1 MVILLVS
8 CSASHHAH
16 TAPVAETPTLH
27 RAPAG
32 SAAASSARVT
42 GLPLTKPGYDYINTM
57 GLDIEFIDAL
67 NFKYAEQLDV
77 PVELISNLSL
87 YHFIDDWW
95 GTPYHLGGT
104 TRDGVDCS
112 AFSQT
117 LLETIYHLDV
127 PRTSRE
133 QYVACHKVPT
143 PELQEGDL
151 VFFGTKKGITHVGVY
166 LQNNKFVHA
175 STSFGVMISDL
186 SEDYWAHRFVGGG
199 RMPG

>member
-1 MVILLVS
+1 M
-8 CSASHHAH
+8 
-16 TAPVAETPTLH
+16 
-27 RAPAG
+27 
-32 SAAASSARVT
+32 
-42 GLPLTKPGYDYINTM
+42 
-57 GLDIEFIDAL
+57 DAL

-77 PVELISNLSL
+77 PVELITNLPL

-112 AFSQT
+112 GFSQQ
-117 LLETIYHLDV
+117 LEGTIFHLEL

-133 QYVACHKVPT
+133 QYAACHKIPV

-166 LQNNKFVHA
+166 LMNNKFVHA

-186 SEDYWAHRFVGGG
+186 GEEYWAQRFRGGG